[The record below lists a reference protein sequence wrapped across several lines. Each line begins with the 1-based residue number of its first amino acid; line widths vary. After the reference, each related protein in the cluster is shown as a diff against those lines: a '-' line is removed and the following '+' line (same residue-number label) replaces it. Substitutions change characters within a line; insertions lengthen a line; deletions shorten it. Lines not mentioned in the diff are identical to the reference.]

1 MNYSLHER
9 GFSLIEIVMT
19 VAITAGVIAVVG
31 AFQANIFSLGRTT
44 DQSLRASDEA
54 RRILRPMTDDIRSA
68 VAGENG
74 AYPVASASASELI
87 IYVDYDKDD
96 SVERVRFFVDGDTL
110 KQGIIEPSG
119 TPVNYSGT
127 ETISS
132 LVGGLVSSSVF
143 TYYDTNFDGTT
154 DPMTPPIV
162 ATTVRVVGI
171 DMGIDEDVNKPPAQ
185 VDVSTIVTI
194 RTIKDNL

>member
-1 MNYSLHER
+1 MKYTHRRR
-9 GFSLIEIVMT
+9 GFTLIEIVTT

-44 DQSLRASDEA
+44 DQSLRAADEA
-54 RRILRPMTDDIRSA
+54 RRILRPMTDYIRSA

-87 IYVDYDKDD
+87 FYVDYDKDD

-110 KQGIIEPSG
+110 KQGIIEPTG

-127 ETISS
+127 ETITS
-132 LVGGLVSSSVF
+132 LVGGLVSSNIFS
-143 TYYDTNFDGTT
+143 YYDTNYDGTT
-154 DPMTPPIV
+154 APMTAPIV
-162 ATTVRVVGI
+162 ATTVRVVQI
-171 DMGIDEDVNKPPAQ
+171 TMGIDEDVNKPPAQ
-185 VDVSTIVTI
+185 VDVSTVVTI